1 MIDFKK
7 MSETELKIFASAQ
20 KIGAFE
26 DADLV
31 SFFAIICNRIF
42 KYEGSV
48 KVENVAEHL
57 FWKAAL
63 EIINAEMYKRN
74 LSVSYVGITKG
85 YEAESIMD
93 LLDNPKFDIEIET
106 VISALDIQTLYKVE
120 KAFVKAAEKEPKK
133 FIEPL
138 LIIQSEIQQRTIL
151 MN

>member
-7 MSETELKIFASAQ
+7 MSEDELKEFASAQ

-31 SFFAIICNRIF
+31 SFFTITCNRIF

-48 KVENVAEHL
+48 KAENIAEHL
-57 FWKAAL
+57 FWKAVL
-63 EIINAEMYKRN
+63 EIIDAEMYKRN
-74 LSVSYVGITKG
+74 FSVSYVGITKG

-93 LLDNPKFDIEIET
+93 LLDNPKFDVEIET
-106 VISALDIQTLYKVE
+106 VISALDIQTLHKVA

-133 FIEPL
+133 FKEPL
-138 LIIQSEIQQRTIL
+138 QIIQSEIQQRTIL